1 MFFFALKNISDIEKT
16 YTNTASVTTNEET
29 TDSNGNVKIEAGA
42 FVKDLTKSDQA
53 GLYNYS

>member
-16 YTNTASVTTNEET
+16 YTNTASVTANGET

>member
-1 MFFFALKNISDIEKT
+1 MFFFVLKNISDIEKT

>member
-1 MFFFALKNISDIEKT
+1 MFFFALKNVSDIEKT

>member
-29 TDSNGNVKIEAGA
+29 TDSNGNVKIEAGV